1 MVVVMDG
8 WKERKKERKTDGQHS
23 DRRRDSQL
31 EVWMVFIS
39 LGSLRCCD
47 GEIDGWPGR
56 VVGVGVVGVATAVA
70 VDLKEC

>member
-1 MVVVMDG
+1 MG
-8 WKERKKERKTDGQHS
+8 GKKERKKDGRTDGQHS

-56 VVGVGVVGVATAVA
+56 VVGVGVGVVGVVTAVA

>member
-1 MVVVMDG
+1 
-8 WKERKKERKTDGQHS
+8 
-23 DRRRDSQL
+23 
-31 EVWMVFIS
+31 MVFIS

-56 VVGVGVVGVATAVA
+56 VVGVVGVVTAVA